1 MGKSDLYLRL
11 LGKFHAA
18 QQHFAE
24 QFQAAR
30 ADADPTAA
38 ARLAHS
44 LRGTAGNIGAR
55 QVAQAAAALEQ
66 ACATE
71 QSDDEVQSRLA
82 EVEQCLAPVMEALA
96 GMHEAQSYSAQPPR
110 PPKELQEYLAKLK
123 RLLADSDTSA
133 VEVLRELARNPTL
146 AVPLAP
152 VVQQVELFDFD
163 RALELLQQLFPDG

>member
-1 MGKSDLYLRL
+1 M
-11 LGKFHAA
+11 
-18 QQHFAE
+18 
-24 QFQAAR
+24 
-30 ADADPTAA
+30 
-38 ARLAHS
+38 
-44 LRGTAGNIGAR
+44 
-55 QVAQAAAALEQ
+55 AQAAAALEQ